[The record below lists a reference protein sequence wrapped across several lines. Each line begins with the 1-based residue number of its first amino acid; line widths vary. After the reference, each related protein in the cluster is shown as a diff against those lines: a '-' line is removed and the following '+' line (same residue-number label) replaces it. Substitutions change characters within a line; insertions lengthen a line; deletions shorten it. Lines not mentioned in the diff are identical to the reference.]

1 MKAVDR
7 GSTRPEA
14 HVHPDLKPLH
24 PLLNR
29 LLHAVASAEAL
40 AIVRG
45 WRVPFGLTLAC
56 VARKHER

>member
-1 MKAVDR
+1 M
-7 GSTRPEA
+7 
-14 HVHPDLKPLH
+14 HPDLKPLH